1 MSHSRT
7 DHRSP
12 SSSPTKRCFG
22 AVSDRSA
29 DLGREDPV
37 CGHLLTV
44 KSFAPE
50 DVAPVKKY
58 LVQQLNEA
66 FRRSEITENDK
77 LTVASRT
84 LNLFRHLQENA
95 ITSAKAYIHTD
106 DGRRYVGLIDESFS
120 NPFGVDWGKKF
131 RVASDGLVQQVD
143 VWSQIQ
149 NGSL

>member
-1 MSHSRT
+1 MIGSVNNPLYCRT
-7 DHRSP
+7 ERRSP
-12 SSSPTKRCFG
+12 SSSPIKRCFG

-58 LVQQLNEA
+58 LVQQLNQA

-106 DGRRYVGLIDESFS
+106 DILKGEVIKCGADDRGIRMCFA
-120 NPFGVDWGKKF
+120 PK
-131 RVASDGLVQQVD
+131 
-143 VWSQIQ
+143 
-149 NGSL
+149 